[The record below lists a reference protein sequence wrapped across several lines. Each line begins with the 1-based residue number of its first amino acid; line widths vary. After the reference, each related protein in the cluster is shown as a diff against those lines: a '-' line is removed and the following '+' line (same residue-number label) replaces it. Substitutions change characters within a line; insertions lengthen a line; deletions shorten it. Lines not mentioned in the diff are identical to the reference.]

1 MQKRA
6 SVAHVPLW
14 LCAVA
19 GVVLASTL
27 VGSDV
32 DACSSRGCEGVI
44 CDDAGR
50 VSAWAEN
57 SAEET
62 PDER

>member
-6 SVAHVPLW
+6 NAARVPLW

-32 DACSSRGCEGVI
+32 DAGSSRGCEGVSS
-44 CDDAGR
+44 DDAGR
-50 VSAWAEN
+50 VSACAEK